1 MPSLPIVPR
10 PRGALAALVDAD
22 IALFARVARAHTPWL
37 DAGVRALSRSADH
50 SFLWIAVSAGL
61 VARGH
66 RTAAARGLA
75 STAATSLVVNLAIKR
90 AVRRPRPS
98 LRSVPVARR
107 ARAMPLTTSFPSGHA
122 ASAAAFA
129 TGVTAELPAAALP
142 LGALAA
148 AVGVSRVYV
157 GVHYPLDVL
166 FGAGV
171 GAAMARA
178 GMLSPAGR
186 LRAP

>member
-1 MPSLPIVPR
+1 MRSLPVVPR
-10 PRGALAALVDAD
+10 PRGALASLVEAD
-22 IALFARVARAHTPWL
+22 IALFDRVARAHTPWL
-37 DAGVRALSRSADH
+37 DAGLPALSRSADH

-61 VARGH
+61 AARGNAQ
-66 RTAAARGLA
+66 AAVRGLA
-75 STAATSLVVNLAIKR
+75 STAATSLVVNLVMKR

-98 LRSVPVARR
+98 LRSVPAARR

-129 TGVTAELPAAALP
+129 TGVAAELPAAAAP
-142 LGALAA
+142 LGLLAT

-166 FGAGV
+166 VGAGV

-178 GMLSPAGR
+178 GIRARSPRPAS
-186 LRAP
+186 